1 MKKILVTVV
10 LGLAVGAA
18 GQDAAQ
24 SAQQPQGRPEQGQPA
39 APTQAPVIK
48 DPAEYNAYVGAVQQ
62 TDPAAKIS
70 GLEAFLTQYPNSV
83 MKTQALEILMG
94 TYQQAGNQQKTIDTA
109 TKLVAADPNN
119 VRAMPLLAYFKRLQ
133 VQGGDPNAKQLLAD
147 AKKYGQTGM
156 DPLPKFSKP
165 EGTSDADFQK
175 MKDQMAGI
183 FNAAVGIAALKEK
196 AYATEVKALWVREDR
211 SPMAFN

>member
-1 MKKILVTVV
+1 LKRIVSRVV

-18 GQDAAQ
+18 GRDAAQ
-24 SAQQPQGRPEQGQPA
+24 SAQQPQGQPAQGQPA

-94 TYQQAGNQQKTIDTA
+94 TYQQTGNQQKTIDTA
-109 TKLVAADPNN
+109 TKLVAAGPNN
-119 VRAMPLLAYFKRLQ
+119 VRAMALLA
-133 VQGGDPNAKQLLAD
+133 
-147 AKKYGQTGM
+147 
-156 DPLPKFSKP
+156 
-165 EGTSDADFQK
+165 
-175 MKDQMAGI
+175 
-183 FNAAVGIAALKEK
+183 
-196 AYATEVKALWVREDR
+196 
-211 SPMAFN
+211 